1 MRVEILITFDG
12 YPDGERVTFV
22 EGSTVE
28 VSAEYGE
35 LLFSKGLVLPVDHQ
49 EEPTFGTR

>member
-35 LLFSKGLVLPVDHQ
+35 LLLSKGLALPAEPQ
-49 EEPTFGTR
+49 EEPTLGTR